1 MTMSRITSY
10 LSAALNCI
18 EFVPANTAF
27 GEVVENHDLA
37 KVISQYHGTHI
48 VDEDLAFFLATHD
61 YNSTPKAGCVQVP
74 IDGTINRAVPNGATG
89 MAELTVVN

>member
-1 MTMSRITSY
+1 MMMSRIVSY
-10 LSAALNCI
+10 LLAALNCT
-18 EFVPANTAF
+18 EFVSANTAF

-48 VDEDLAFFLATHD
+48 VVEDLAFFLATHD

-74 IDGTINRAVPNGATG
+74 IEGTIYKVPYSA
-89 MAELTVVN
+89 AEPSELTVVN

>member
-48 VDEDLAFFLATHD
+48 VDEDLAFFLATHN
-61 YNSTPKAGCVQVP
+61 YNATPKDGYVQIT
-74 IDGTINRAVPNGATG
+74 IDGTVYSAVPNSETG
-89 MAELTVVN
+89 LAELSLMN

>member
-1 MTMSRITSY
+1 MTMSRIASY

-18 EFVPANTAF
+18 EFVSANTAF

-48 VDEDLAFFLATHD
+48 VDEDLAFFLATHN
-61 YNSTPKAGCVQVP
+61 YNATPKDGYVQV
-74 IDGTINRAVPNGATG
+74 IVDGTIYKAVPNSTTG
-89 MAELTVVN
+89 LAEISIMN